1 MAIEVLSG
9 KGNSMKRVLM
19 GLLCPALALGMFAG
33 CAKEPRTTAVAAAAD
48 VLSSQPETSQS
59 SESFSENGG
68 TDTASALPIQAEADL
83 KIEKG
88 LRIAVVAK
96 STEGDYWKQMKKQMK
111 ETAAYFNE
119 FYGLT
124 GEDAIQVTFEGPDSE
139 ADIDV
144 QINTID
150 AVLAE
155 NPSVL
160 CLAAIDMNS
169 CQAQLETAQD
179 NGIPVVLFDSG
190 VKYSTD
196 TAFCATDNKAAG
208 AEAARKL
215 CAAISENGTAAVFA
229 HASYTQTSKDRV
241 QGFRREIRK
250 NHPNV
255 TLTDVYTEDQEENLE
270 TAIRDV
276 LENGQTDAIFCT
288 NQAISEQVLAIREE
302 YPENTS
308 AIVGFDAGKTQLTA
322 IQEGREIGTIVQ
334 NIPLIASQ
342 TIQAAVYAA
351 ASEQTEHLKKHMK
364 TDYLWIDR
372 YNLEQAEQD
381 GLLY

>member
-1 MAIEVLSG
+1 
-9 KGNSMKRVLM
+9 MKQVFM
-19 GLLCPALALGMFAG
+19 GLLCSVLALGMFAG
-33 CAKEPRTTAVAAAAD
+33 CAREPRTTAVAAAAE
-48 VLSSQPETSQS
+48 VLSAQPETSQS
-59 SESFSENGG
+59 SESFSENEGI
-68 TDTASALPIQAEADL
+68 DTASPLPIQADANL
-83 KIEKG
+83 NIEKG

-96 STEGDYWKQMKKQMK
+96 STQGDYWKQMKKQMK

-190 VKYSTD
+190 VKYSTNA
-196 TAFCATDNKAAG
+196 AFCATDNKAAG
-208 AEAARKL
+208 AEAAQKL
-215 CAAISENGTAAVFA
+215 CAAISENGTATVFA
-229 HASYTQTSKDRV
+229 HASYTQTSKDRI

-250 NHPNV
+250 NHPDV
-255 TLTDVYTEDQEENLE
+255 TVANVYTEDMEEDIQAAIRNVLE
-270 TAIRDV
+270 T
-276 LENGQTDAIFCT
+276 GQTDAIFCT
-288 NQAISEQVLAIREE
+288 DQAIAEQVLAIQEE
-302 YPENTS
+302 YPENTP
-308 AIVGFDAGKTQLTA
+308 AIVGFDAGKAQLTA

-342 TIQAAVYAA
+342 TIQTAVCATA
-351 ASEQTEHLKKHMK
+351 PEQTDHLEKYLNA
-364 TDYLWIDR
+364 DYLWIDG
-372 YNLEQAEQD
+372 YNLEQARQD

>member
-1 MAIEVLSG
+1 
-9 KGNSMKRVLM
+9 MKRILL
-19 GLLCPALALGMFAG
+19 GFLCPVLALGMFAG
-33 CAKEPRTTAVAAAAD
+33 CAKETRTTAAAAEI
-48 VLSSQPETSQS
+48 LSAQPETSQS
-59 SESFSENGG
+59 SEIFSENMG
-68 TDTASALPIQAEADL
+68 TDIASPLPIQADADL
-83 KIEKG
+83 EIEKG
-88 LRIAVVAK
+88 LHIAVVAK
-96 STEGDYWKQMKKQMK
+96 STEGNYWKQMKKQMK

-150 AVLAE
+150 AVLSE

-190 VKYSTD
+190 IKHSTN

-208 AEAARKL
+208 AEAASKL
-215 CAAISENGTAAVFA
+215 CAAINENGNAVVFA
-229 HASYTQTSKDRV
+229 HASYTQTSKDRI

-250 NHPNV
+250 NHPGV
-255 TLTDVYTEDQEENLE
+255 TVTDVYTEDQEEDME
-270 TAIRDV
+270 AVIRKV
-276 LENGQTDAIFCT
+276 LEDRQTDALFCT
-288 NQAISEQVLAIREE
+288 TQTLAEQVLTLQEE
-302 YPENTS
+302 YPENTP
-308 AIVGFDAGKTQLTA
+308 AMVGFDAGKTQLQA
-322 IQEGREIGTIVQ
+322 IQEGREIGTIIQ

-342 TIQAAVYAA
+342 TIQTAVYAA
-351 ASEQTEHLKKHMK
+351 TPEEADHLGKYMK
-364 TDYLWIDR
+364 ADYLWTDR
-372 YNLEQAEQD
+372 YNLEQIQQNRM
-381 GLLY
+381 LY

>member
-1 MAIEVLSG
+1 MAIKILSEKG
-9 KGNSMKRVLM
+9 KSMKRVLL
-19 GLLCPALALGMFAG
+19 GLLCPVLALGMFAG
-33 CAKEPRTTAVAAAAD
+33 CAKETRTASAAATEI
-48 VLSSQPETSQS
+48 LSAQPETSQS
-59 SESFSENGG
+59 SEPFSENSEI
-68 TDTASALPIQAEADL
+68 DTASPLPISADADL

-119 FYGLT
+119 FYGLA

-190 VKYSTD
+190 VKYSAD
-196 TAFCATDNKAAG
+196 AAFCATDNKAAG
-208 AEAARKL
+208 AEAAKKL

-229 HASYTQTSKDRV
+229 HASYTQTSKDRI
-241 QGFRREIRK
+241 QGFRREIHK

-255 TLTDVYTEDQEENLE
+255 TIAGVYTEDREADMQD
-270 TAIRDV
+270 AIRNV

-288 NQAISEQVLAIREE
+288 NQTIAEQVLAIQEE

-308 AIVGFDAGKTQLTA
+308 AIVGFDAGETQLAA
-322 IQEGREIGTIVQ
+322 IQEGRELGTIVQ

-342 TIQAAVYAA
+342 TIQAAVCA
-351 ASEQTEHLKKHMK
+351 ASPKQTDNLEKYLKA
-364 TDYLWIDR
+364 DYFWTDR
-372 YNLEQAEQD
+372 YNLEQAEQA